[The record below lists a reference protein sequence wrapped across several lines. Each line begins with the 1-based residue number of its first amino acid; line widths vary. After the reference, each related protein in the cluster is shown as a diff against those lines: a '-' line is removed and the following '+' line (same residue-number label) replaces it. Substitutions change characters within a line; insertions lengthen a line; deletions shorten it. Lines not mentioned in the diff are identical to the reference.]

1 MACLCETSA
10 LLTESVIIS
19 DLDSQNLSCQ
29 FFNFLTAA
37 GKTALIETWTWA
49 DRCFGPLESVPG
61 VSMMLLSLDATNRIA
76 ALPCH

>member
-19 DLDSQNLSCQ
+19 DLDC
-29 FFNFLTAA
+29 FLPIFLFLAMA